1 MSLSEFEKAGLE
13 AAKRDEKVRIAA
25 AKREESRKKW
35 QQRIGVIRRWVCSDK
50 FWLHLAAV
58 AALTVIIS
66 PWVED
71 SDLYKG
77 SWSNSWW
84 GHVFAGVNWKGDRL
98 GPLDPGYVSHYWF
111 VGFCL
116 LMYAIRKNS
125 KG

>member
-1 MSLSEFEKAGLE
+1 MSLSVFEKVGLE
-13 AAKRDEKVRIAA
+13 AAKRDEKARIAA

-35 QQRIGVIRRWVCSDK
+35 QQRIGAIRRWICSDK

-66 PWVED
+66 PWVY
-71 SDLYKG
+71 DLSLHG
-77 SWSNSWW
+77 LSWKFSWW
-84 GHVFAGVNWKGDRL
+84 GHVFAGVKAGSRL
-98 GPLDPGYVSHYWF
+98 GPLDPDYVSHYWF

-125 KG
+125 KN